1 MWPTRSSSVAGPD
14 RAPLPGH
21 GPLLGRDGLTG
32 LEVVGGGA
40 GQAEDAAD
48 PLQPVGL
55 AGAGGGGAG

>member
-1 MWPTRSSSVAGPD
+1 MWPTRSSSVAAPTGPRFLGD
-14 RAPLPGH
+14 

-48 PLQPVGL
+48 PLHAVGL